1 MHMIVCW
8 NETTES
14 KRLERISMV
23 MDSLSHHLRQ
33 SFAALHRL
41 HLLLYVMIFTVIDT
55 HMPAGVL
62 ILRKESVHVLKS
74 KALRF
79 RVEQILQLRERR
91 ETVSQA

>member
-1 MHMIVCW
+1 MIVRW
-8 NETTES
+8 NETTKS
-14 KRLERISMV
+14 KRLEWISV
-23 MDSLSHHLRQ
+23 IMDRLSHRLRQ
-33 SFAALHRL
+33 SFAALYRL
-41 HLLLYVMIFTVIDT
+41 HLLLYVMIFTVIDA
-55 HMPAGVL
+55 HMSADVL